1 MVQSLFCRVALS
13 FRTSDS
19 TNGTSWARLGAS
31 EGQQHDDASRTHH
44 IVTHH
49 TVTCV
54 LCPLLPCSQHTG
66 APWTTPSPSQSLQQ
80 SLCFQPE
87 LHLSFLSLK
96 EIWTLTVRHRRGVTK
111 DPAVWGSRGSA
122 PGRLNCLPPTPHRAY
137 LQARLRIYDLLSSTA
152 IIVLE

>member
-1 MVQSLFCRVALS
+1 MDNSR
-13 FRTSDS
+13 
-19 TNGTSWARLGAS
+19 AS
-31 EGQQHDDASRTHH
+31 DDASRTHH

-49 TVTCV
+49 TMTCM
-54 LCPLLPCSQHTG
+54 LFPLLQCSQHTG
-66 APWTTPSPSQSLQQ
+66 DPPTTPSPSQSLDQ

-96 EIWTLTVRHRRGVTK
+96 EIWTCTVRHRRAVIK

-122 PGRLNCLPPTPHRAY
+122 PGRLNCPPPTLPRAY
-137 LQARLRIYDLLSSTA
+137 LQGRLRIYDLLSSTG